1 MLQFRQLIGVG
12 FITILMAGCATDTP
26 PPPPPPPAPV
36 GPPVT
41 LNPLISDSAAI
52 YVDYVAQAKHIK
64 TDFDN
69 ADDVQSRL
77 SVGSQ
82 FEPQQLARG
91 AVAYAAIVA
100 MQDPAFRAT
109 IRGFANNDQ
118 SRMEMAHQLMS
129 DYTYVAAIPG
139 VATAAERAITALSDD
154 GKTIYEVGSKV
165 KQSAYDV
172 QRQKWSK
179 ETVAARDVRMANA
192 KQNSV
197 TLRSVNSGQSARLL
211 VAAVSGEGIGKDPDN
226 TDEYVIQGNTV
237 LLSQTSSSA
246 ANSAADAATP
256 ASGTGDTRVFS
267 TPYTS
272 TVYRALTIAA
282 LSILGEGG
290 ANRDAWLDSSLSAS
304 DGPACFGLSKLNL
317 YQCLAVSKPHYEDI
331 FCLGQHVLMDTGQC
345 LAKMSSNALSFA
357 PVRQISSQASNP
369 NAVAYLQPKPTPKKA
384 SAKKSTKTTAK
395 KKK

>member
-1 MLQFRQLIGVG
+1 MLRFRHLIGASL
-12 FITILMAGCATDTP
+12 IALIIAGCATDTP

-41 LNPLISDSAAI
+41 LSPLISDAASV
-52 YVDYVAQAKHIK
+52 YVDYIYQLKHIK
-64 TDFDN
+64 SDFNN
-69 ADDVQSRL
+69 ADDVQTRL
-77 SVGSQ
+77 STGSQ

-91 AVAYAAIVA
+91 AVAYAAVIA
-100 MQDPAFRAT
+100 MQDPAFRST

-118 SRMEMAHQLMS
+118 SRMEMARSLMS

-139 VATAAERAITALSDD
+139 VSTAAERVITALSDD
-154 GKTIYEVGSKV
+154 GRSVYEAGSKV

-179 ETVAARDVRMANA
+179 DPVAERDARMTKA

-197 TLRSVNSGQSARLL
+197 TLRSVNSGKSARILA
-211 VAAVSGEGIGKDPDN
+211 AAVNGEGIGKDPEYE
-226 TDEYVIQGNTV
+226 DEYVIQGNTV
-237 LLSQTSSSA
+237 LLSQTA
-246 ANSAADAATP
+246 TSAADVALP
-256 ASGTGDTRVFS
+256 ASVTDTSDPRVFS
-267 TPYTS
+267 APYTS

-290 ANRDAWLDSSLSAS
+290 AERDAWLDSALTAS
-304 DGPACFGLSKLNL
+304 DGPSCLGLSKLNL

-331 FCLGQHVLMDTGQC
+331 FCLGQHVMMDTGQC

-357 PVRQISSQASNP
+357 PVRVIGAPGSNP
-369 NAVAYLQPKPTPKKA
+369 NAVAYLQPKPPVKKT
-384 SAKKSTKTTAK
+384 SSTKKSSKSSSSK